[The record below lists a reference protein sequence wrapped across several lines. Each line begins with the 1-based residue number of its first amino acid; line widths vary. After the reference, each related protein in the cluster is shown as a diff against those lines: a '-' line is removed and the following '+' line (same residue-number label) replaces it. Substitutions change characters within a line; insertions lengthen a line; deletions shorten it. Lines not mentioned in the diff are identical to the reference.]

1 MKIKRFPRPLG
12 LTMQIIN
19 YNKEQQTTTNPNL
32 KGNIRS
38 KLLSSITTQYI
49 SNGFILDGKPISFH
63 EYCKF
68 IGVTE
73 NEGYI
78 LMARS
83 SKALGGMF
91 GKDAMEKVSENL
103 LGLLIRNSVETQG
116 RITYQYNILAR
127 QQGEKFVPFLTKELN
142 ATLALMINS
151 NAGLTN
157 IIKALAPTFNQT
169 NVQINNQVPEEEK
182 ADYLT
187 TTSAIALLA
196 QSSESANI
204 PALEAKY
211 ATNDLPII
219 DAREQE
225 TTVSVT
231 NHRERKKERMAREE
245 RREREEGYAEIVSG

>member
-12 LTMQIIN
+12 LTMQIMN
-19 YNKEQQTTTNPNL
+19 YHKEQEQTTQPNL

-38 KLLSSITTQYI
+38 RLLNSITTQYI
-49 SNGFILDGKPISFH
+49 SNGFILDGKPVDFQS
-63 EYCKF
+63 YCKF
-68 IGVTE
+68 IGVSE
-73 NEGYI
+73 NEGYA

-83 SKALGGMF
+83 SKALGGLF

-103 LGLLIRNSVETQG
+103 MGLLIRASVETQG

-142 ATLALMINS
+142 STLALMINS

-187 TTSAIALLA
+187 TNSAIALLA
-196 QSSESANI
+196 QSSESTNI

-211 ATNDLPII
+211 NNELPII
-219 DAREQE
+219 DARDQE
-225 TTVSVT
+225 TTISTVAS
-231 NHRERKKERMAREE
+231 RERKKERVARDQ
-245 RREREEGYAEIVSG
+245 RRETEEGYAEIVSE